1 MELRLLSKE
10 ENKVKI
16 EVIGESHTL
25 LNLLRE
31 NAWKTG
37 AKQVSYMIKHPYL
50 SNPEIIIKSGQ
61 YKKVLSDA
69 ATLIEDEA
77 KAFGREFQRLT
88 KK

>member
-37 AKQVSYMIKHPYL
+37 AKQVSYMIRHPYL
-50 SNPEIIIKSGQ
+50 SNPEIIIK
-61 YKKVLSDA
+61 
-69 ATLIEDEA
+69 
-77 KAFGREFQRLT
+77 
-88 KK
+88 